1 MKNIILKVKR
11 ELEKEPKNIIFG
23 KINEG
28 NSFINERGVYYDFLG
43 EADGLRAGAIDLWGY
58 KDLMRN
64 QYMVPNKAEWLCIGQ
79 IDYVPLMLKRDSNEV
94 FIYNEMLDED
104 KQWIL
109 INFFSKFIFNYVF
122 GDEYCRIVPNC
133 IGDLWYKFIKD
144 VL

>member
-28 NSFINERGVYYDFLG
+28 NSFINERGVYYDFLR

-109 INFFSKFIFNYVF
+109 INFFSKFIDRKSV
-122 GDEYCRIVPNC
+122 V
-133 IGDLWYKFIKD
+133 
-144 VL
+144 

>member
-28 NSFINERGVYYDFLG
+28 NSFINERGVYYDFLR

-79 IDYVPLMLKRDSNEV
+79 IDYVPLMLKR
-94 FIYNEMLDED
+94 IQM
-104 KQWIL
+104 
-109 INFFSKFIFNYVF
+109 KFLSTMK
-122 GDEYCRIVPNC
+122 C
-133 IGDLWYKFIKD
+133 
-144 VL
+144 